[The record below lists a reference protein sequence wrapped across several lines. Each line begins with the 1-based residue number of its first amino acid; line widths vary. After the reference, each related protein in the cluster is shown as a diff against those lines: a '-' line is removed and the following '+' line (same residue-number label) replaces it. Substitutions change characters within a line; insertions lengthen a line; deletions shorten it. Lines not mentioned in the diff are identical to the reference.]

1 MSGTTSKA
9 RINTP
14 TSSDDSLPVSAGNAG
29 YTKTSSKRSTR
40 SSGKKSS
47 SSSSD
52 PQKDKQLAMDTTGE
66 NFAREKAAI
75 EKQTKDNLND
85 IQRQRKANDALLK
98 QTNADIMTQVNWQ
111 PAQQKE
117 QSTFAAL
124 RNRMGNAAY
133 GSGIQDLVEGMRR
146 VDDMNDAELIGTY
159 KANMSDA
166 YKNWYQAE
174 SDLIADYND
183 KASQAEYNMTD
194 LRNRYSAALNNI
206 KPGAGLAKN
215 VNKASKQAVAET
227 KTKKVLDAAKKE
239 ATKARMNAVL
249 PPSQRVQNIQQG
261 LATGDK
267 DTMRSIALSGG
278 VNAAT
283 RKASNPLDV
292 IMPLLSANQKKD
304 KAQKAYDKASKRVTV
319 GKGDEAINVPNININ
334 PSANFKALVTK
345 RLTNPTY
352 QNPSLDYVRGTGQH
366 ERIGGKTGAWNRA
379 GAANKR
385 GFLDNLSVFKNV

>member
-9 RINTP
+9 KVNTP
-14 TSSDDSLPVSAGNAG
+14 TGGGNTLPTNTGNSG
-29 YTKTSSKRSTR
+29 YTKTSGKKNTKK

-47 SSSSD
+47 SSTSD

-75 EKQTKDNLND
+75 EKQTKKNLDD

-117 QSTFAAL
+117 QSAFMAL

-166 YKNWYQAE
+166 YKNWFQAE

-215 VNKASKQAVAET
+215 VNKASKQAAV
-227 KTKKVLDAAKKE
+227 KTKAKKALNAAEEDVLSPEQMLKRGIATKDPTITAWIKTYGKNGALNKVRQLMKNPKAFIQRDAASGDIGTRLGVSKYG
-239 ATKARMNAVL
+239 VD
-249 PPSQRVQNIQQG
+249 G
-261 LATGDK
+261 LAN
-267 DTMRSIALSGG
+267 RFGG
-278 VNAAT
+278 AYKKKAA
-283 RKASNPLDV
+283 
-292 IMPLLSANQKKD
+292 
-304 KAQKAYDKASKRVTV
+304 AQKAYDEAVKKNKVTV
-319 GKGDEAINVPNININ
+319 G
-334 PSANFKALVTK
+334 
-345 RLTNPTY
+345 
-352 QNPSLDYVRGTGQH
+352 
-366 ERIGGKTGAWNRA
+366 
-379 GAANKR
+379 
-385 GFLDNLSVFKNV
+385 